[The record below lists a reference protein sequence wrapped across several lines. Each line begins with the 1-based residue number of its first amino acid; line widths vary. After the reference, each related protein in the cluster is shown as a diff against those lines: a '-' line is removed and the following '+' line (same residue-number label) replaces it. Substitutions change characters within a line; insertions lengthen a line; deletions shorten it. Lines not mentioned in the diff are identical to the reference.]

1 MQLLNTKLADLNKD
15 GKIDI
20 ADFTLLANAYGTAA
34 GQSGFDERADI
45 NKDGKVNI
53 ADLAMLG
60 SYWKI

>member
-1 MQLLNTKLADLNKD
+1 MNTKLADLNKD

-20 ADFTLLANAYGTAA
+20 ADFTLLANAYGTAT